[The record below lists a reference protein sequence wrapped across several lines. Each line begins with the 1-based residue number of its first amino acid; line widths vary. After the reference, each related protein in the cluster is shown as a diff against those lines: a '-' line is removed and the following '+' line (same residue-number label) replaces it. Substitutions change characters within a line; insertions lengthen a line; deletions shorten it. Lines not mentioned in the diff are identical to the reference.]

1 VNYDATDWRPEYP
14 HVITGRG
21 TVMPSKPR
29 PVEYSTSFFRSPAG
43 AERGIEPAW

>member
-1 VNYDATDWRPEYP
+1 MSAALSISRLSRAAQ
-14 HVITGRG
+14 TGRG
-21 TVMPSKPR
+21 TVMPLKPR